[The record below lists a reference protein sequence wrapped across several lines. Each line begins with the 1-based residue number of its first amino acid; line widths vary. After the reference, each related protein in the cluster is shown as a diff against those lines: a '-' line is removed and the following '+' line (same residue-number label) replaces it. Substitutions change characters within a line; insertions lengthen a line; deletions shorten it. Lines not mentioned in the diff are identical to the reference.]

1 MPEII
6 AALLY
11 AVWILGLIRLWNET
25 GIPCPQ
31 SAPGQF
37 VLRPRTGWGV
47 R

>member
-1 MPEII
+1 MPEIT

-25 GIPCPQ
+25 GIQPPQ
-31 SAPGQF
+31 PKPGQMT
-37 VLRPRTGWGV
+37 LRPRGGWGV